1 MWRPRVPQIKIT
13 ENSTAELQSV
23 SPTQER
29 GGGERGRE
37 MNEKERKRRLDKERE
52 NILPLCQYNI
62 YANHAFSIC
71 VNFITH
77 KGLIQLRGKKR
88 GVLKPMTVKVI

>member
-1 MWRPRVPQIKIT
+1 MK
-13 ENSTAELQSV
+13 
-23 SPTQER
+23 
-29 GGGERGRE
+29 G
-37 MNEKERKRRLDKERE
+37 KERKRRLDKERE

-77 KGLIQLRGKKR
+77 KGLIQLQGKKKLE
-88 GVLKPMTVKVI
+88 VLKPMTVKVIYSRAQV